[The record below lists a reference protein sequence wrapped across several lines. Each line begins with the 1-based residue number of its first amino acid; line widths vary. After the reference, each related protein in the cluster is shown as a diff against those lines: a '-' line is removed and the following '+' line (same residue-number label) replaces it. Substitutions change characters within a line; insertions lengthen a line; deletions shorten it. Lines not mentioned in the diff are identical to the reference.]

1 MSDRVFKGHISKE
14 HRPIVTVDAVILTFD
29 GVLQTLLWRRT
40 KQPHLGELALCGGYV
55 HVDEDASV
63 DAAVT
68 RVLRQ
73 KAHLE
78 DIPVEQL
85 HVFSGER
92 DPRDWSVSV
101 AFLALCS
108 RDRIGELHEG
118 VELHDVTELPRLA
131 FDHNEIVGFALK
143 RLRDAATLST
153 LPAALLPDEFT
164 LPELQAAYE
173 ASLGCKLDSSS
184 FRRKIAERRLLTAI
198 DRTTPSTGRPAQLWR
213 LANGIERLTRP
224 L

>member
-1 MSDRVFKGHISKE
+1 M
-14 HRPIVTVDAVILTFD
+14 
-29 GVLQTLLWRRT
+29 
-40 KQPHLGELALCGGYV
+40 

-78 DIPVEQL
+78 GIPVEQL

-108 RDRIGELHEG
+108 RDRIG
-118 VELHDVTELPRLA
+118 
-131 FDHNEIVGFALK
+131 
-143 RLRDAATLST
+143 
-153 LPAALLPDEFT
+153 
-164 LPELQAAYE
+164 
-173 ASLGCKLDSSS
+173 
-184 FRRKIAERRLLTAI
+184 
-198 DRTTPSTGRPAQLWR
+198 
-213 LANGIERLTRP
+213 
-224 L
+224 

>member
-1 MSDRVFKGHISKE
+1 MITGHVSKE

-29 GVLQTLLWRRT
+29 DVLKVLLWRRA
-40 KQPHLGELALCGGYV
+40 KKPYLGELALCGGYV
-55 HVDEDASV
+55 HVDEDLSV
-63 DAAVT
+63 DAAIA

-73 KAHLE
+73 KAHLI
-78 DIPVEQL
+78 DIPLEQL
-85 HVFSGER
+85 HVFSGNR

-108 RDRIGELHEG
+108 RDKIGELREG
-118 VELHDVTELPRLA
+118 VELHDVTKLPQLA
-131 FDHNEIVGFALK
+131 FDHGSIVDFALR

-173 ASLGCKLDSSS
+173 AALGCKLDASS

-198 DRTTPSTGRPAQLWR
+198 DRTTSSAGRPAQLWT
-213 LANGIERLTRP
+213 LSNGIERLTRP